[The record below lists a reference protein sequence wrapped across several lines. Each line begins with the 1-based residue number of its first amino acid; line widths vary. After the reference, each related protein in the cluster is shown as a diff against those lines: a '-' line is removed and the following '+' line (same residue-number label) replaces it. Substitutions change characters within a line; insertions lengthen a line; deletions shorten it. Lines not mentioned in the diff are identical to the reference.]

1 MYCQFQ
7 TVEVE
12 LVNAKKVEH
21 SVAVPLPDTDGVKG
35 CKPDRMTRPAADQG
49 MSKTTW
55 RDFKSQGKCYKR
67 FTKSA
72 GQDAIDQLI
81 QPMTADDRRDRR

>member
-12 LVNAKKVEH
+12 LVDAKKVEH
-21 SVAVPLPDTDGVKG
+21 SVAVPLPDTDGDKG

-49 MSKTTW
+49 MSETTW
-55 RDFKSQGKCYKR
+55 RDFESQWKCYKR

-81 QPMTADDRRDRR
+81 QPMTAVTADDRQ

>member
-12 LVNAKKVEH
+12 LVDAKKVEH